1 MDNYSLYKPLKNHLG
16 KLSIN
21 ESFYVIWAYSNHL
34 QFENFF
40 PGDIET
46 IPEFINAK
54 SLLEKKIYQ
63 WELELLLREIIL
75 NSQDTERGLKT
86 LKKWNYFVGAINK
99 IKEIEDKLSHVDKN
113 NVLKEFF
120 RLAHRQFPWQ
130 SNINLMYF
138 YRYYRIFNEPDI
150 DKILYEKVGVH
161 YENLFLMG
169 ASLLG
174 YFKEKCIIREPFSTN
189 MKGITNDEIK
199 KLFNII
205 SIDLNDFKKII
216 QKEHSIDEKFAYN
229 TYMLKL
235 YPIIKSKLK
244 GDDFYFC
251 PLTTLLYWRFTS
263 GIYYEICREKDFDKP
278 FGYAFQK
285 YVGEVLNKANK
296 KMTIYPEEEYGPKK
310 NKKKTVDWIF
320 DEKDAALFIECKTK
334 RLIVPAK
341 IELNDTELLDKE
353 LEKISDAIVQVYK
366 TIKDYIDKQY
376 PSFSHDKKRK
386 IYPIILTLE
395 EWYSFA
401 GPICQEINKKVIEKL
416 KQNGLPLEWLEEMPY
431 SLCGIHEFEE
441 IVQIM
446 QVVGIKKFMESKFS
460 TPEYASWDFDPFVN
474 NFYKKERKN
483 AVFLFQK
490 EFNDI
495 LSSRGCPIINY

>member
-1 MDNYSLYKPLKNHLG
+1 MDNYSLYKPLKNHLR

-21 ESFYVIWAYSNHL
+21 ESFCVIWAYSNHL
-34 QFENFF
+34 QFGNSF
-40 PGDIET
+40 PNDIET

-54 SLLEKKIYQ
+54 TLPEKRIYQ

-75 NSQDTERGLKT
+75 NSQDTEKGLET
-86 LKKWNYFVGAINK
+86 LKKWNYFIGAINK
-99 IKEIEDKLSHVDKN
+99 IKEIENKLCHVDKN
-113 NVLKEFF
+113 NVLKELF

-130 SNINLMYF
+130 LNINLMYF
-138 YRYYRIFNEPDI
+138 YRYYRIFNELDI
-150 DKILYEKVGVH
+150 DKILYKKVGLH

-174 YFKEKCIIREPFSTN
+174 HYKNNFIIKEPFSTN
-189 MKGITNDEIK
+189 IKGITNDEIK

-205 SIDLNDFKKII
+205 SIDLDDFKKII
-216 QKEHSIDEKFAYN
+216 QSEHSVDEKFAYN
-229 TYMLKL
+229 TYMLRL
-235 YPIIKSKLK
+235 YPIIKNKLK
-244 GDDFYFC
+244 GDNVYFC

-278 FGYAFQK
+278 FGFTFQK

-310 NKKKTVDWIF
+310 NKKNTVDWIL

-341 IELNDTELLDKE
+341 IELNDTLLLDKE

-366 TIKDYIDKQY
+366 TIKDHIDKQY
-376 PSFSHDKKRK
+376 PSFPYDKKRE
-386 IYPIILTLE
+386 IYPVILTLE

-401 GPICQEINKKVIEKL
+401 DPIYQEIKNKVIEKL
-416 KQNGLPLEWLEEMPY
+416 RQNGLPKEWLEEMPY
-431 SLCGIHEFEE
+431 SLCGIREFEE

-446 QVVGIKKFMESKFS
+446 QAVGIKKFMKSKLA
-460 TPEYASWDFDPFVN
+460 TPEYTNWDFDPFVN
-474 NFYKKERKN
+474 TLYKKERKN
-483 AVFLFQK
+483 AVFLFRK
-490 EFNDI
+490 EFNNI
-495 LSSRGCPIINY
+495 LSSRGFPIINY